1 MSIVITQEPQFLTP
15 SDNPIIYGFG
25 TDIYQPSPNSGS
37 LKYKLSFV
45 VKVFMQVFGEIG
57 LFEVYPEFN
66 DINNTYSFGK
76 IDISN
81 IVRSYLKL
89 PNIVP
94 KQYDSN
100 VIFDS
105 GVNARQANILVYE
118 KYATTIEGETALYT
132 SIVSSITTV
141 FKGCLS
147 DKEFLDFDPNDYN
160 VGNFN
165 KKFLTDKPKI
175 DFIPPLNVFLYVY
188 DFVKDDS
195 IHFSYFDIDVLNQIN
210 YDKIL
215 RISYFDGT
223 NNVNFEIQY
232 PAGNQG
238 VYNSIYI
245 NIKSLVDLGVFTQTI
260 ADGLDWLS
268 IGVVNP
274 ATEILIT
281 PLVYLKIKKPCFYP
295 GKSLKF
301 LNKFGA
307 YDYFLFEHNER
318 KSASIK
324 SHEYESKNGEWSI
337 FTFNFSIDKLRDGR
351 KSYLKQTN
359 EKLQLVSGYLDQAE
373 QNWLTQLYESPLI
386 FLNYNNGDVQ
396 SVVITNTSYTIKQDQ
411 YDELYNEIVDIEFT
425 TKNSIEL

>member
-25 TDIYQPSPNSGS
+25 TEIYQSSPNSGS
-37 LKYKLSFV
+37 VKYKLSFV
-45 VKVFMQVFGEIG
+45 VKVFMEVFGEIG
-57 LFEVYPEFN
+57 VFEVYPEY
-66 DINNTYSFGK
+66 NNTNINASYGK

-81 IVRSYLKL
+81 IVRSYLQL
-89 PNIVP
+89 PDIVP

-105 GVNARQANILVYE
+105 SVNARQANILVYE
-118 KYATTIEGETALYT
+118 KYATTINGETALYT
-132 SIVSSITTV
+132 SAVSSITTV

-147 DKEFLDFDPNDYN
+147 SKEFQNFNPFDYN
-160 VGNFN
+160 VGNFS

-175 DFIPPLNVFLYVY
+175 DFLPPLNVFVYQY
-188 DFVKDDS
+188 DFLKDDS
-195 IHFSYFDIDVLNQIN
+195 IHFSYFDIDFLNSLN

-215 RISYFDGT
+215 RISYFDG
-223 NNVNFEIQY
+223 VNYVNHEIQY
-232 PAGNQG
+232 PSGNQG

-245 NIKSLVDLGVFTQTI
+245 NIKALVDLGVFTQAV
-260 ADGLDWLS
+260 ADSLDWIS

-274 ATEILIT
+274 ATEILVM
-281 PLVYLKIKKPCFYP
+281 PVVYLKIKKLCFYP

-318 KSASIK
+318 KTASIK
-324 SHEYESKNGEWSI
+324 SYEYESENGFWDV
-337 FTFNFSIDKLRDGR
+337 FTNEFKIDRLRDGR
-351 KSYLKQTN
+351 KSYLKQTD

-373 QNWLTQLYESPLI
+373 QNWLTQLYESPLVY
-386 FLNYNNGDVQ
+386 LNYNNGDVQ
-396 SVVITNTSYTIKQDQ
+396 SVVITNTTYTIKQDQ

-425 TKNSIEL
+425 TKNSVEL